1 MSENQGLD
9 IGRVVQLIMENP
21 QLIAQ
26 ISNLA
31 KQNDLQKTDE
41 PAEEAEKAEEAVQTG
56 AQSTQ
61 PTYAHT
67 EQKRSNRS
75 QLLCAFKPY
84 VSGERAKAIDSMLAI
99 ADILDMM
106 RAR

>member
-1 MSENQGLD
+1 MKNTVLDEIVANKIIMVHYNFTDADLD
-9 IGRVVQLIMENP
+9 I
-21 QLIAQ
+21 
-26 ISNLA
+26 ISQMHD
-31 KQNDLQKTDE
+31 KWV
-41 PAEEAEKAEEAVQTG
+41 AEEAEKAEEAVQTG
-56 AQSTQ
+56 AQSAQ